1 MNRRVQE
8 DRAMKTFAILVAA
21 TLGAS
26 AMPAIAAVSVFGS
39 TSARL
44 CYEAAEARNADRGS
58 LALCDEALAKE
69 DLSAHDRVATLVN
82 RGILKLRLGRLDEAV
97 VDFDAAIARDPGE
110 ADAYLNK
117 GMALLRQP
125 DGWSRAMPLFDTALQ
140 KRTRRPAV
148 AYFGRGVANELAGN
162 VKQAYL
168 DYREASR
175 LEPRWRDPQVD
186 LARFTVRQP

>member
-1 MNRRVQE
+1 MTIGR
-8 DRAMKTFAILVAA
+8 FLLAA
-21 TLGAS
+21 ALA
-26 AMPAIAAVSVFGS
+26 AAPLPAFAAVTVIGN

-44 CYEAAEARNADRGS
+44 CYEAAEARSADRGS
-58 LALCDEALAKE
+58 LALCDEALAKD
-69 DLSAHDRVATLVN
+69 DLSHHDRVATLVN

-97 VDFDAAIARDPGE
+97 IDFDAAIGRDPEE
-110 ADAYLNK
+110 AEAYLNK
-117 GMALLRQP
+117 GMAVLRQP
-125 DGWSRAMPLFDTALQ
+125 DGWSRAMALFDTALQ

-168 DYREASR
+168 DYLEASR
-175 LEPRWRDPQVD
+175 LEPRWRDPQVE